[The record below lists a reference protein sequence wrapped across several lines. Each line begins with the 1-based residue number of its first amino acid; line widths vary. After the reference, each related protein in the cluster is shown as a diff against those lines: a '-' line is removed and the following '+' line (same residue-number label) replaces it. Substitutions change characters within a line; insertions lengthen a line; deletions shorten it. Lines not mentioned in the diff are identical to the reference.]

1 MIRCFWCEADRK
13 FQKAKAEIAKH
24 RTRFE
29 NQCRLTVDET
39 VILGQR
45 KAQAILEL
53 VHITPKQPEKLYL
66 VPHLENTR
74 FCGREDTL
82 ALLHEQL
89 SISAFGNPP
98 EKKPMLSSVVHSMGG
113 VGKTQVALGY
123 TYKYRNSY
131 DYIFWVRGETD
142 PEISDDM
149 QKIAMVLHLGTDGDG
164 TRVLIDKAKRWLEN
178 TS

>member
-1 MIRCFWCEADRK
+1 M
-13 FQKAKAEIAKH
+13 
-24 RTRFE
+24 
-29 NQCRLTVDET
+29 V
-39 VILGQR
+39 LGQR
-45 KAQAILEL
+45 EAQAIREV
-53 VHITPKQPEKLYL
+53 VHITPKQPKKLYL
-66 VPHLENTR
+66 VPYMENTR

-89 SISAFGNPP
+89 SSSTIANPP
-98 EKKPMLSSVVHSMGG
+98 EKGFMLSSVVHGMGG
-113 VGKTQVALGY
+113 IGKTQVAIGY

-149 QKIAMVLHLGTDGDG
+149 EKIAKELHLGTDGDG

-178 TS
+178 TGKNLLSEVLSDVL